1 MLAHQE
7 KTTKGKGSRN
17 ENVFRTMLGRGD
29 VCDVEVT
36 RQFSC

>member
-17 ENVFRTMLGRGD
+17 ENVFRTMLGGC
-29 VCDVEVT
+29 VCVML
-36 RQFSC
+36 R